1 MRCLKELYL
10 AANELTVLPETLC
23 EMKGTRDFL

>member
-10 AANELTVLPETLC
+10 AGNELTVLPETLC
-23 EMKGTRDFL
+23 EMKGKPAS